1 MLAPLAHARLR
12 ADDQTLDGVPV
23 LVTAALGPAAIG
35 VRHPR
40 IIVPRWL
47 FDLDEPLRAFVL
59 HHEQEHCR
67 ARDPRTMLG
76 AALATALFP
85 WNPALWWITRRLHLA
100 LKEDCDARV
109 LSSGASID
117 RYGKLLML
125 IAHRQSMTRL
135 APVLAASNSHLE
147 RRILAMRA
155 PRPTHPVFHLIA
167 FAGIALAAARIQ
179 GSVIAQF
186 VVNANGTVDTATFK
200 VLKSSTPDF
209 TAAVRQ
215 VLPSWRYAPARADN
229 GAPVRQVVQQPFM
242 FKAKMAWTRNEGEN
256 ALRLK
261 LMGHTTPPL
270 RERPGPSVRV

>member
-1 MLAPLAHARLR
+1 MGGGVSGDAVLVALWTTASLLLLSRLLRSARVLAHARLR

-47 FDLDEPLRAFVL
+47 FDLDEPLRACVL

-76 AALATALFP
+76 ASLATALFP

-100 LKEDCDARV
+100 LEEDCDARV

-125 IAHRQSMTRL
+125 IAHRQAMTRL
-135 APVLAASNSHLE
+135 APVLAASNSHL
-147 RRILAMRA
+147 
-155 PRPTHPVFHLIA
+155 
-167 FAGIALAAARIQ
+167 
-179 GSVIAQF
+179 
-186 VVNANGTVDTATFK
+186 
-200 VLKSSTPDF
+200 
-209 TAAVRQ
+209 
-215 VLPSWRYAPARADN
+215 
-229 GAPVRQVVQQPFM
+229 
-242 FKAKMAWTRNEGEN
+242 
-256 ALRLK
+256 
-261 LMGHTTPPL
+261 
-270 RERPGPSVRV
+270 